1 METDDRIEK
10 AKLHNEARE
19 LVQGELERIEEN
31 TAADVASARALHAI
45 ALTLYAREFLK

>member
-19 LVQGELERIEEN
+19 LVQARLSAITEDSPLEE
-31 TAADVASARALHAI
+31 ARTLALRAI
-45 ALTLYAREFLK
+45 ALTLYAHEFLR

>member
-19 LVQGELERIEEN
+19 LVQRELQMITDDSN
-31 TAADVASARALHAI
+31 DSYAQAKALHAI